1 MTDHNISLCRI
12 YGQFCPIFCKMAKAM
27 SENHRVFSEP
37 RVALKSDHYTVTR
50 DFYVSIRSCFP
61 CGSAH
66 LLYYDRLFGPLKR
79 MAWRRFSALLSGMRS
94 TGFPFR
100 KSGVIKCVLGWRSL
114 SNRHSYHFI
123 ERKFDVYLC
132 PGAVS
137 HEDIAQAYI
146 RNHRGI
152 CSP

>member
-1 MTDHNISLCRI
+1 
-12 YGQFCPIFCKMAKAM
+12 MAKAM
-27 SENHRVFSEP
+27 SENHLVFSEP
-37 RVALKSDHYTVTR
+37 RVALKSDHYTVTW

-79 MAWRRFSALLSGMRS
+79 MAWRRFSALLSGMWS
-94 TGFPFR
+94 SDFPFR
-100 KSGVIKCVLGWRSL
+100 KSDVMKCALGWRSL
-114 SNRHSYHFI
+114 SNRHSFVLLN
-123 ERKFDVYLC
+123 EKFDVYLR